1 MHLAYIV
8 GTYPQ
13 PSETFIARE
22 VAGMR
27 ARGHRV
33 DVYSLFRP
41 EAADAETVYGW
52 PNVLARAVR
61 RASGMA
67 AVRALGRRWGA
78 RFAAT
83 GVQAVVAHFGSQ
95 PSTVALYTGDLP
107 LLLSLHA
114 RDIYVE
120 AERLPEK
127 IARAHAVVTC
137 CDANLRALRE
147 RFPDAPLHRVYH
159 GLPAAWLDAPLPARA
174 RVPGEAL
181 RVLAVGRLVEKKGF
195 TLLPTAAASCTLR
208 ILGDGPLRAALPMAE
223 GWQSPDAVRAAY
235 AWADVL
241 ACPSIIA
248 ADGDRDGLPNVV
260 VEAMATGLPVVG
272 SAVAG
277 IPEAVLDGETGLLV
291 PPGNTPALA
300 AALARYTDPAL
311 RARHGAH
318 AAAHVRAHFAAEAGF
333 AQIEALL
340 R

>member
-41 EAADAETVYGW
+41 EAPDAETVYGW
-52 PNVLARAVR
+52 PTVLARAMR
-61 RASGMA
+61 KAAGPA

-78 RFAAT
+78 RFAES
-83 GVQAVVAHFGSQ
+83 GVDTVVAHFGSQ

-120 AERLPEK
+120 AERLDEK
-127 IARAHAVVTC
+127 IARAKAVVTC
-137 CDANLRALRE
+137 CEVNVRALRA

-159 GLPAAWLDAPLPARA
+159 GLPRAWLDAPIPTRERA
-174 RVPGEAL
+174 PGAPL
-181 RVLAVGRLVEKKGF
+181 RILAVGRLVEKKGF
-195 TLLPTAAASCTLR
+195 HLLPADLHPR
-208 ILGDGPLRAALPMAE
+208 IIGDGPLRARLEALGLVPE
-223 GWQSPDAVRAAY
+223 GWQSQAAIRDAY

-241 ACPSIIA
+241 VCPSLIA

-260 VEAMATGLPVVG
+260 VEAMSTGLPVVG
-272 SAVAG
+272 TDVSG
-277 IPEAVLDGETGLLV
+277 IPEAVLDGVTGFIAPV
-291 PPGNTPALA
+291 DGLA
-300 AALARYTDPAL
+300 DALARYTDPDL
-311 RARHGAH
+311 RACHGAA
-318 AAAHVRAHFAAEAGF
+318 AAAHVRAHFAAEAGY
-333 AQIEALL
+333 AQLEALL